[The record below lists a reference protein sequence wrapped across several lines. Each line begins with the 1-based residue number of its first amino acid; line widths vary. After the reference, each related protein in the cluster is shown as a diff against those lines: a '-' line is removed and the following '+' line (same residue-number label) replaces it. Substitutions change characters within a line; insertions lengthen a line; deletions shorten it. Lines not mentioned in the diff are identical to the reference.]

1 MVLVGDNKSG
11 GNSMGIAAFLFFL
24 LVTIYFIWSSKVVYG
39 GKTLAGIGKAFIG
52 IFIAIIAIGF
62 VLKGLAAIIPDFTR
76 DAAGDLMEAL
86 GVSLVFIWGV
96 RFILVALC
104 HIFGAIMDFYKKYNA
119 KTYRRFS
126 PAINKLAPGLFI
138 FSKVILSLGAIVIF
152 YGIWLAN

>member
-24 LVTIYFIWSSKVVYG
+24 LVTIYFIWSSKVSYG

-52 IFIAIIAIGF
+52 IFTAIIAIGF
-62 VLKGLAAIIPDFTR
+62 VLKGLAAIIPGFTR

-86 GVSLVFIWGV
+86 GVSLVFIWGM

-104 HIFGAIMDFYKKYNA
+104 HIFGAIMDFHKKYNA
-119 KTYRRFS
+119 KTYRRLS

-138 FSKVILSLGAIVIF
+138 FSKVILSLGAIVIY